1 MCVSL
6 NSVEFV
12 ERTRSN
18 SQVCVYMY
26 MCISLFPFSLFQTY
40 SSCPVVPT
48 STRLLTTGTYINV
61 HLQIPA
67 HILKCKPCAP
77 EVKAALLELKVGLFF
92 FSVVG
97 GGLCFKSLKHTVFG
111 AQLTGFHHH
120 PHCLCFVHHLF
131 FFRCAIQNR

>member
-1 MCVSL
+1 MTRCCMCVSL

-26 MCISLFPFSLFQTY
+26 MCISLFPFLLFQTY

-48 STRLLTTGTYINV
+48 SKRLLTTGTYINV

-77 EVKAALLELKVGLFF
+77 EVKAALLELKVGLFSF
-92 FSVVG
+92 LLLVVV
-97 GGLCFKSLKHTVFG
+97 FVSRVSNTQSLAH
-111 AQLTGFHHH
+111 
-120 PHCLCFVHHLF
+120 
-131 FFRCAIQNR
+131 N